1 MLRSALKLVL
11 IIVITAP
18 LAAQSTGTPVY
29 QSPYRP
35 FASSELAGS
44 LSDPGEGFALE
55 GAYRTAFGKAGDI
68 GIRAGFANPPGDNAT
83 AFLVGGDYRHRVLDH
98 SESFPLDGSF
108 TLGFGL
114 ATSDDVT
121 VGFIPIGITLG
132 RRIIVEG
139 SSVSLVPYVH
149 PVLTPT
155 FADGDDVLFSL
166 GFGLDARV
174 SPRLDLRF
182 SAAIGDIDGISFSV
196 AFLR

>member
-1 MLRSALKLVL
+1 MPRSALKLLLLVL
-11 IIVITAP
+11 VASP
-18 LAAQSTGTPVY
+18 VAAQSTGTPVFL
-29 QSPYRP
+29 SPYRP

-44 LSDPGEGFALE
+44 ISDPGEGYAVE
-55 GAYRTAFGKAGDI
+55 GSYRGVLVGSGDI
-68 GIRAGFANPPGDNAT
+68 GFRAGFANPPGNQST
-83 AFLVGGDYRHRVLDH
+83 ALLLGADYRQRVLDH
-98 SESFPLDGSF
+98 SESFPFDGAV
-108 TLGFGL
+108 TVGFGV

-121 VGFIPIGITLG
+121 IGFIPIGLTLG

-166 GFGLDARV
+166 GFGLDARI

-182 SAAIGDIDGISFSV
+182 SAAIGDIDGISFTV